1 MFDWIIPFQGETG
14 IMPNTTVKNTRRQ
27 SGQVGENKA
36 LDYLAQQGLV
46 LVARNFSSRMG
57 EIDLIMKDR
66 DTLVFVE
73 VRKRSKGSFG
83 GALASITP
91 AKQQRLVKTAQLF
104 LQKTVKTPPCR
115 FDVVALDGD
124 DITWLK
130 NVIDEI

>member
-1 MFDWIIPFQGETG
+1 MQ
-14 IMPNTTVKNTRRQ
+14 NTTAPKTRLP
-27 SGQVGENKA
+27 SGQAGENKA
-36 LDYLAQQGLV
+36 LDYLIKQGLV

-66 DTLVFVE
+66 DTLVFIE
-73 VRKRSKGSFG
+73 VRKRSKGNFG
-83 GALASITP
+83 GAVASITR

-104 LQKTVKTPPCR
+104 LQKTVKTPPSR

-130 NVIDEI
+130 NVIDEM